1 MPALRTSIAGAGDGG
16 GGGPK
21 HRCEHAG
28 CSYATDHKGT
38 FNRQELDAGGIIS
51 PMTSVVTSDAR
62 LYDAKYLLRV
72 EWKVSD

>member
-1 MPALRTSIAGAGDGG
+1 MRYRDLRLLRIQVFSL
-16 GGGPK
+16 
-21 HRCEHAG
+21 E
-28 CSYATDHKGT
+28 
-38 FNRQELDAGGIIS
+38 ELDAGGIIS